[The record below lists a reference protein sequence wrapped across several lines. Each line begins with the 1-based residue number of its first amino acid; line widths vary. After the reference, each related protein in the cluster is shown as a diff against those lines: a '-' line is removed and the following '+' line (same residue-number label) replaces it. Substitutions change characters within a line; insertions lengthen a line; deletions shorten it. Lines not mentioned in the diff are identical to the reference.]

1 MPVKDYYKIL
11 GIREDASEEEIKKA
25 FRNLAKQYH
34 PDANPGNKQA
44 EEKFKEINEAY
55 EVLSNKQKRA
65 QYEQLR
71 NAQARGFDFS
81 NTRAGNAD
89 FSSFGGF
96 DFTNIFS
103 DLFSGGKSKTSSGFE
118 DIFDMFFSKRDRGF
132 STSYDEDSY
141 GEKGTDITVR
151 IEIPFALALEGGET
165 IIKVPRT
172 VDCSRCNATGV
183 EPGSPIVVCPMCGG
197 TGTLQYSQG
206 GFIINKICPRCSGK
220 GKMPKQYC
228 RQCNGSGVEEE
239 IKQIKIKIPAG
250 VKDGDKIKIKEQG
263 NMNSSNKKRGDL
275 YVLFAVK
282 ESPEY
287 KRDGDDIYFKQKINL
302 AQAIFGSK
310 INVTTPYGV
319 VAVKVPEGAKSG
331 TVLRIKGFG
340 ARNIKTGRKGDFFV
354 ELDVEIPKAGTKEE
368 KELIEK
374 LAKLKN
380 MNY

>member
-11 GIREDASEEEIKKA
+11 GVRENASDEEIKKA

-81 NTRAGNAD
+81 QAGRGAD
-89 FSSFGGF
+89 FSSFGF

-103 DLFSGGKSKTSSGFE
+103 DLFSGRKNKTGGGFE
-118 DIFDMFFSKRDRGF
+118 DIFDMFFSKKDRGF

-141 GEKGTDITVR
+141 GDKGTDVTVR

-172 VDCSRCNATGV
+172 VDCARCNATGV
-183 EPGSPIVVCPMCGG
+183 EPGSSIIVCPMCGG

-206 GFIINKICPRCSGK
+206 GFVISKVCPRCSGK
-220 GKMPKQYC
+220 GKQPKQYC
-228 RQCNGSGVEEE
+228 RQCNGAGTVEE
-239 IKQIKIKIPAG
+239 IKQIRIKIPAG

-263 NMNSSNKKRGDL
+263 NMNSSNKRRGDL
-275 YVLFAVK
+275 YIIFAVK

-287 KRDGDDIYFKQKINL
+287 RREGDDIYFKQKVNL
-302 AQAIFGSK
+302 AQAILGSK
-310 INVTTPYGV
+310 INVQTPEGV
-319 VAVKVPEGAKSG
+319 VAVKIPEGSKSG
-331 TVLRIKGFG
+331 TILKVKGFG

-354 ELDVEIPKAGTKEE
+354 ELDVEIPKAATKEE

>member
-11 GIREDASEEEIKKA
+11 GVREDASDAEIKKA

-34 PDANPGNKQA
+34 PDTNPGNKQA

-71 NAQARGFDFS
+71 HAQARGFDFS
-81 NTRAGNAD
+81 QAGRGTE

-103 DLFSGGKSKTSSGFE
+103 DLFSGRKNKTGGGFE
-118 DIFDMFFSKRDRGF
+118 DIFDMFFSKKDRGF

-141 GEKGTDITVR
+141 GDKGTDVTAR

-172 VDCSRCNATGV
+172 IDCPRCNATGV
-183 EPGSPIVVCPMCGG
+183 EPGSPIVICPMCGG
-197 TGTLQYSQG
+197 TGALQYSQG
-206 GFIINKICPRCSGK
+206 GFIISKVCPRCSGK
-220 GKMPKQYC
+220 GKQPKQYC
-228 RQCNGSGVEEE
+228 RQCNGAGTVEE
-239 IKQIKIKIPAG
+239 IKQIRIKIPAG

-275 YVLFAVK
+275 YIIFAVQ
-282 ESPEY
+282 ESPVYRRE
-287 KRDGDDIYFKQKINL
+287 GDDIYFKQKINF
-302 AQAIFGSK
+302 AQAVFGSK
-310 INVTTPYGV
+310 INVQTPDGV
-319 VAVKVPEGAKSG
+319 VAVKIPEGSKSG
-331 TVLRIKGFG
+331 TILKVKGFG
-340 ARNIKTGRKGDFFV
+340 AKNIKTGRKGDFFV

-374 LAKLKN
+374 LAKMKK

>member
-11 GIREDASEEEIKKA
+11 GVKENATDEEIKKA

-81 NTRAGNAD
+81 NMGGGTD

-103 DLFSGGKSKTSSGFE
+103 DLFSGKRTKTSGGFE

-141 GEKGTDITVR
+141 GEKGTDVTVR

-172 VDCSRCNATGV
+172 VDCGRCNATGV
-183 EPGSPIVVCPMCGG
+183 EPGSSIIVCPMCSG
-197 TGTLQYSQG
+197 TGQLQYSQG
-206 GFIINKICPRCSGK
+206 GFIISKICPRCGGK
-220 GKMPKQYC
+220 GKQPKQYC
-228 RQCNGSGVEEE
+228 RQCNGSGVVEE
-239 IKQIKIKIPAG
+239 IKQIRVKIPAG

-263 NMNSSNKKRGDL
+263 NMNSSNKRRGDL
-275 YVLFAVK
+275 YVIFAVK
-282 ESPEY
+282 ESPVYRRE
-287 KRDGDDIYFKQKINL
+287 GDDIYYKQKINL

-310 INVTTPYGV
+310 INVQTPEGM
-319 VAVKVPEGAKSG
+319 VAVKVPEGSKSG
-331 TVLRIKGFG
+331 TMLKIKGFG

-354 ELDVEIPKAGTKEE
+354 ELDVEIPKAETKEE

-374 LAKLKN
+374 FAKLKN

>member
-11 GIREDASEEEIKKA
+11 GVRENASDEEIKKA

-81 NTRAGNAD
+81 NMGAGNTD

-103 DLFSGGKSKTSSGFE
+103 DLFSGRKSKTGSGFE

-132 STSYDEDSY
+132 STYYDEDSY

-172 VDCSRCNATGV
+172 IDCSRCNATGV
-183 EPGSPIVVCPMCGG
+183 EPGSSIVVCPMCGG
-197 TGTLQYSQG
+197 RGTLQYSQG
-206 GFIINKICPRCSGK
+206 GFVISKVCPRCSGK

-228 RQCNGSGVEEE
+228 RQCNGTGVVEE

-287 KRDGDDIYFKQKINL
+287 KRQGDDIYFKQKINL

-310 INVTTPYGV
+310 INVATPDGV

-331 TVLRIKGFG
+331 TVLRVKGFG